1 MDNRSCPIRKYWTSD
16 MQLHAPGFR
25 SQNEYYTGN
34 EPFHSC
40 TNVGEMH
47 SQRTNANRCAHLP
60 SDPGQFL
67 ENERTNEQVWTKGLT
82 ETINNI
88 SRECFDRLAK
98 LENENKELRKQ
109 YQNLEAQITPLVKS
123 LGAHERIQQQQ
134 QQQMQTEPRQLGGP
148 VLENGKTLACGTN
161 PNWRQFDAQ
170 IRELISVLVHTNI
183 AQNDIREDCRYLKH
197 RVSNLEQANSQLYT
211 LIKQRYPEY
220 ASSCASLQQPVSIQ
234 LQQRAASIS
243 FLKSDI
249 EHSGESF
256 HASLE
261 DMITEPAQFV
271 SGSHGDSVTQQQAPS
286 PVNAD
291 SLSDL
296 HFDTP
301 VYNGSGVLLTVPQSS
316 LSAKPN
322 SALYLH
328 ARRHSSE
335 LDYTTTDQTFLDQFI
350 RPSFEDTL
358 LRASSTPILPLFDQY
373 STRFHFFNGLEF
385 PYSTECLH
393 RPLHAFDH
401 FTKGSHSCIT
411 SGHLSTDSAQ
421 EDAHSPS
428 DSKDL
433 ALPISG
439 RVTLGL
445 SGNHLVPHAWLQMS
459 VLPKTSIQRH
469 PIGTRSHIILG
480 TRSLPLY
487 LNTSSEDLGEK
498 DFNYTRSLR
507 QRTSHMKADK
517 TGRFT
522 VPSSPIYGRQIRTY
536 GRPLNPIEEVDSN
549 VQSFYDLITSGN
561 MDKIQHTNHECP
573 AIASS
578 SATVEADKLP
588 SVTFERNE
596 RNNVSSVICKD
607 QKQRYLHPLRSA
619 HKLSLPN
626 TKSVIYESR
635 QSLDLETMLYQQEQL
650 QKYREAQRNL
660 RYVVFS
666 DTELLTGKFTITSTD
681 DSAIDSG
688 DEEDMQSS
696 RESFGQ
702 TDIHSPAD
710 RTLHPISPIPHAWI
724 SNDGRRPSL
733 RVPNKSNTL
742 SSQSSTETDDVLLPE
757 TVEATSVDEIARR
770 IYRTQSP
777 VQLGLTEQHAKVS
790 LQNKEETVIQTV
802 IIHTSDQSNDEIC
815 GSTTSRSVTPD
826 VVNEKNRNNVPP
838 PVIIYRRRFG
848 LSDSG
853 DINTAKRTQ
862 RSDIL
867 EADGPLEPTSPILA
881 GHSSPENH
889 SSDTDSCVY
898 NPEPETVELPYKS
911 SGFRQAQYLDDYEFR
926 MYGKNVKFSGD
937 SEGNSVGVN
946 LENVPEFMEDWT
958 STLTKHTQPAKE
970 TSCSL
975 SASVAQ
981 SLNTDSTCLRNET
994 SKSDRPITVCS
1005 SKQNKISSTTATDGK
1020 GFDPRVRES
1029 SVTVASG
1036 NKVSSITRETNSH
1049 LKAPSHSV
1057 SPPSYSTTAYT
1068 HTTSRPSTSPR
1079 VRRTVGSVNNPP
1091 SDVVKTKPSTTRQSS
1106 GVSREQNIFR
1116 SSPNSPDQQGSSM
1129 RKYRMHVTPSV
1140 IKPERTSASPSS
1152 QADGKESST
1161 SRHGSSDESLNATST
1176 SSSSYP
1182 SQDVVNRSLVLRD
1195 DLHTMDRSTSAAKP
1209 LLCPPPIPPRTS
1221 SRNHVYQNK
1230 AVNITTSIPLESA
1243 TAPQYRS
1250 SPLSTYSHVRNIL
1263 DGNTGNTAS
1272 ARSLNLKPAL
1282 ARPNKHSNVVPM
1294 SRKGVIINEN
1304 SRSRSRAV
1312 EIDSVHC
1319 QPLYSQSFSPVRRFQ
1334 INQQDLTDYTYNSH
1348 PCSKHRSAAQYYTT
1362 QEDYRPTNIERYP
1375 ERSDFIYHRD
1385 DKPATASPQ
1394 LGKVH
1399 QFEQSRYSVGKR
1411 LSSAA
1416 TVQRD
1421 VRSPARLGLRE
1432 MGYKP
1437 TVNNQPYSLQQPIGW
1452 HSQDS
1457 SVVNRESYRSP
1468 KSRYQS
1474 RVYTREQPT
1483 G

>member
-1 MDNRSCPIRKYWTSD
+1 M
-16 MQLHAPGFR
+16 
-25 SQNEYYTGN
+25 
-34 EPFHSC
+34 
-40 TNVGEMH
+40 
-47 SQRTNANRCAHLP
+47 
-60 SDPGQFL
+60 
-67 ENERTNEQVWTKGLT
+67 
-82 ETINNI
+82 
-88 SRECFDRLAK
+88 
-98 LENENKELRKQ
+98 
-109 YQNLEAQITPLVKS
+109 
-123 LGAHERIQQQQ
+123 QQQH
-134 QQQMQTEPRQLGGP
+134 QMQTEPRQLGGP

-220 ASSCASLQQPVSIQ
+220 ASSCASLQQPVSSQ

-261 DMITEPAQFV
+261 DMITQRAQLI
-271 SGSHGDSVTQQQAPS
+271 SGSHGGSVTQKQSPS

-296 HFDTP
+296 RVDTP
-301 VYNGSGVLLTVPQSS
+301 TYNGSGVLLTVPQSS
-316 LSAKPN
+316 VSAKSN

-328 ARRHSSE
+328 SRRHSSE

-350 RPSFEDTL
+350 RPAFEETL

-385 PYSTECLH
+385 LYSTECLH

-401 FTKGSHSCIT
+401 FTKSSHSCIT
-411 SGHLSTDSAQ
+411 SGRLSTDSAQ
-421 EDAHSPS
+421 ETAHSPS
-428 DSKDL
+428 HSRDL
-433 ALPISG
+433 ALPNNG
-439 RVTLGL
+439 RVTLDL

-459 VLPKTSIQRH
+459 VLPKTSIERH

-487 LNTSSEDLGEK
+487 LNASSEDLGEK

-507 QRTSHMKADK
+507 QRTSHVKADE
-517 TGRFT
+517 TGQFT
-522 VPSSPIYGRQIRTY
+522 VPSSPIYGRQIRSY

-549 VQSFYDLITSGN
+549 VQSFYDLIASGN
-561 MDKIQHTNHECP
+561 VDKIQHANHECTV
-573 AIASS
+573 IASS
-578 SATVEADKLP
+578 STTVESDNLP
-588 SVTFERNE
+588 SVTFEHSQ

-607 QKQRYLHPLRSA
+607 QKQRYLHPLRSV

-650 QKYREAQRNL
+650 QKCREAQRNL

-696 RESFGQ
+696 RESFRQ
-702 TDIHSPAD
+702 TDVHSPAD
-710 RTLHPISPIPHAWI
+710 KTVHPIQPISHMWI
-724 SNDGRRPSL
+724 PNDGRGPS
-733 RVPNKSNTL
+733 VHIPNKCNRL

-757 TVEATSVDEIARR
+757 TVEATSVDEIAQK
-770 IYRTQSP
+770 IYHTQSP
-777 VQLGLTEQHAKVS
+777 VQPGSTEQHTKVS
-790 LQNKEETVIQTV
+790 ERNKNEDETELEAVTA
-802 IIHTSDQSNDEIC
+802 HTSDQSNDESC
-815 GSTTSRSVTPD
+815 DSTTSRPATPD

-848 LSDSG
+848 LSGSG
-853 DINTAKRTQ
+853 DINTATRTQ
-862 RSDIL
+862 RSDLL
-867 EADGPLEPTSPILA
+867 ETDDSLEPTSPILA

-898 NPEPETVELPYKS
+898 NPEPETVERPHKNVE
-911 SGFRQAQYLDDYEFR
+911 FRHAQQFDDHEFR
-926 MYGKNVKFSGD
+926 MYGKNVKFSGG
-937 SEGNSVGVN
+937 SEGDSVAVTLG
-946 LENVPEFMEDWT
+946 NVLEFMDDWT
-958 STLTKHTQPAKE
+958 STLTKHTQPVKE
-970 TSCSL
+970 ASGSL
-975 SASVAQ
+975 SASVAH
-981 SLNTDSTCLRNET
+981 SLNTESVCLRNET
-994 SKSDRPITVCS
+994 SKSDRPIVVCS
-1005 SKQNKISSTTATDGK
+1005 NEQNKISSTTVTDEKSFDLRIK
-1020 GFDPRVRES
+1020 GS
-1029 SVTVASG
+1029 SVRVASG
-1036 NKVSSITRETNSH
+1036 NKASSITKETNNH
-1049 LKAPSHSV
+1049 LKAPSHSG
-1057 SPPSYSTTAYT
+1057 SPSSYSNTAYT

-1079 VRRTVGSVNNPP
+1079 ARRTVCSVNN
-1091 SDVVKTKPSTTRQSS
+1091 SSLDVVKTKLLTTRQSS
-1106 GVSREQNIFR
+1106 GVAIEQNVFR
-1116 SSPNSPDQQGSSM
+1116 SSPNSPDQQGINM

-1152 QADGKESST
+1152 QADGKESFT
-1161 SRHGSSDESLNATST
+1161 SRHGSSDESLNANST
-1176 SSSSYP
+1176 SSSNYP
-1182 SQDVVNRSLVLRD
+1182 LQDVVNRSLVLRG

-1221 SRNHVYQNK
+1221 SRNHVYQSK

-1243 TAPQYRS
+1243 PAPQHRS
-1250 SPLSTYSHVRNIL
+1250 SPLCTYSHTRNIL
-1263 DGNTGNTAS
+1263 DGNTGNAAS

-1282 ARPNKHSNVVPM
+1282 ARPNKHSNLVPM
-1294 SRKGVIINEN
+1294 GRKGVVINEN
-1304 SRSRSRAV
+1304 SRSKSRAA

-1319 QPLYSQSFSPVRRFQ
+1319 QPLYSQSFSPIRRFQ
-1334 INQQDLTDYTYNSH
+1334 INQQDSTDYTYNSH
-1348 PCSKHRSAAQYYTT
+1348 PCSKHRSPAQYYTT
-1362 QEDYRPTNIERYP
+1362 QEDYRPISTDRYP
-1375 ERSDFIYHRD
+1375 ESSDFIYHSD
-1385 DKPATASPQ
+1385 DKPATVSPQ

-1399 QFEQSRYSVGKR
+1399 QYEQSRYSVGKR

-1416 TVQRD
+1416 IVQRD
-1421 VRSPARLGLRE
+1421 VRSPVRFGLTE

-1437 TVNNQPYSLQQPIGW
+1437 TVNNQPYSLHQPIGW

-1457 SVVNRESYRSP
+1457 SVINRESYRSP